1 MATTSGQQTWP
12 PQAILVSAIIKKIF
26 SSTIVPIENKRCRYG
41 VWNHGYISEYYW
53 IYISNFES

>member
-1 MATTSGQQTWP
+1 LATTSGQQTWP

-41 VWNHGYISEYYW
+41 VWNHGYYW